1 VAAEV
6 ACLLSSGFCL
16 YNIGLQVMHW
26 LGELGD
32 RLQEQLD
39 LDLELHNRKAKLLVF
54 HATVHL
60 VSKAEP
66 FTYKYTNT

>member
-1 VAAEV
+1 
-6 ACLLSSGFCL
+6 
-16 YNIGLQVMHW
+16 MHW

-39 LDLELHNRKAKLLVF
+39 LDLELHNRTAKLLVF

-60 VSKAEP
+60 VSEAELSP
-66 FTYKYTNT
+66 TNT